1 MRDFTLIYGCMF
13 AGKTT
18 ELIGQ
23 YNAST
28 VDNHERLAV
37 KPLLDNRYQAASINT
52 HSGLQMPGHRIA
64 KAEEIYTLITP
75 FTKELYIDEVQFMG
89 PYVIEIIGEM
99 MMNGVRVVAAGLDKD
114 YLNRDF
120 GPMRALKNLATNRIQ
135 VYAKCNV
142 CGGKAQYTY
151 RQSDSK
157 ELVLVGHNDAYQA
170 RCLEHWEE
178 AMKGRL

>member
-1 MRDFTLIYGCMF
+1 
-13 AGKTT
+13 
-18 ELIGQ
+18 
-23 YNAST
+23 
-28 VDNHERLAV
+28 
-37 KPLLDNRYQAASINT
+37 
-52 HSGLQMPGHRIA
+52 
-64 KAEEIYTLITP
+64 
-75 FTKELYIDEVQFMG
+75 
-89 PYVIEIIGEM
+89 M

-120 GPMRALKNLATNRIQ
+120 GPMRALKNLATNQIQ
-135 VYAKCNV
+135 VFAKCNV

-178 AMKGRL
+178 GMKGRL